1 MIKIGDK
8 VKFLNDEGGGTV
20 ASIVDRKTAFITTKD
35 GFDIPYLINELLII
49 ETKKADPP
57 ETMSFSIKSDE
68 KEEEEMQEEY
78 IESDEP
84 VEDDEICLALTLK
97 ARSSDITAHLI
108 NSSSYHIYYT
118 ISRLKEGEDLIF
130 SHGLLEP
137 DTKIRLGK
145 LIPDNLN
152 EQVKLNA
159 GILFFGT
166 SFFTAIKPKQVHLKI
181 DSGEIFSGKSLTEN
195 DYFEEDAAILP
206 LYSFKKEP
214 EQGFENKIVSG
225 DLKEILEKKMNA
237 PEPKPA
243 KQKIDVQYN
252 KPEEVDLHIE
262 AITDDFKGLSNGE
275 FVEIQMARFKTSLD
289 TAIIHKSRKIV
300 FIHGVGNGKLKLEI
314 RRSLDRDYPQ
324 LKYQDASFQEY
335 GYGATMVILPR
346 PKIHS

>member
-8 VKFLNDEGGGTV
+8 VKFLNDEGGGIV
-20 ASIVDRKTAFITTKD
+20 ASLVDRKTALITTKD

-49 ETKKADPP
+49 ETKK
-57 ETMSFSIKSDE
+57 ETTPDVMSFSIKSE
-68 KEEEEMQEEY
+68 KEEEPEVEN
-78 IESDEP
+78 IVESNEP
-84 VEDDEICLALTLK
+84 IEDDEICLALTLK
-97 ARSSDITAHLI
+97 ARSSEITAHLI

-118 ISRLKEGEDLIF
+118 ISNLKEGEDLIF

-152 EQVKLNA
+152 ELIKLNA

-166 SFFTAIKPKQVHLKI
+166 SFYTGIKPKQVHLKI
-181 DSGEIFSGKSLTEN
+181 DSNEIFNGKMLTEN

-206 LYSFKKEP
+206 LYSFTKEP
-214 EQGFENKIVSG
+214 EQSFENKIVTG
-225 DLKEILEKKMNA
+225 DLKEILEQRMNT
-237 PEPKPA
+237 PDPKPS
-243 KQKIDVQYN
+243 KQKIDIPDN

-262 AITDDFKGLSNGE
+262 SITDNFSGLSNGE
-275 FVEIQMARFKTSLD
+275 IVEIQLARFKTALD

-314 RRSLDRDYPQ
+314 RRSLDRDYPL

>member
-8 VKFLNDEGGGTV
+8 VKFLNDEGDGIV
-20 ASIVDRKTAFITTKD
+20 ASLVDRKTALVTTKD

-49 ETKKADPP
+49 EEKKENPP
-57 ETMSFSIKSDE
+57 EIRNFSFGVKDE
-68 KEEEEMQEEY
+68 VKEDEY
-78 IESDEP
+78 VENNEP
-84 VEDDEICLALTLK
+84 VEDDEICMALTLK
-97 ARSSDITAHLI
+97 ARSSDITAYLI

-118 ISRLKEGEDLIF
+118 ISRIKEGEDMMF
-130 SHGLLEP
+130 SHGMLEP
-137 DTKIRLGK
+137 DTKVRLGK

-152 EQVKLNA
+152 ELIKINA

-166 SFFTAIKPKQVHLKI
+166 SFYSSIKPQQVFLKI
-181 DSGEIFSGKSLTEN
+181 DTSEIFNGKMLTEN

-214 EQGFENKIVSG
+214 DIFFENKIVKG
-225 DLKEILEKKMNA
+225 DLKEILEKKMSA
-237 PEPKPA
+237 PAEKPKPSKSDTA
-243 KQKIDVQYN
+243 NKQT
-252 KPEEVDLHIE
+252 EEVDLHIE

-275 FVEIQMARFKTSLD
+275 IVELQLARFKTALD

-314 RRSLDRDYPQ
+314 RRSLDRDYPR

-346 PKIHS
+346 PKTNS